1 MKRLLLLT
9 IGTILF
15 SFNSNS
21 QPTLTIANSNTGL
34 PCHYIQVEVSAS
46 GFPDTVGALNLYI
59 STNGNVIQYI
69 SKLNGKINPLI
80 NQTYYNLIGIS
91 WTNTNPFNINGVLFT
106 MILHYDGNGCEM
118 DWREDTSEV
127 VSIHFVE
134 LFPNYVNGNI
144 TEGSHTFNTWY
155 VDASKPAG
163 GDGLSW
169 ESAFN
174 SIQTAANIPPKAGEK
189 VLIKPGTYSE
199 KVTIKSDAGYSVK
212 PTTGVILSDTNKITF
227 PNGANLLCVQLATY
241 PDQYYAYVY
250 RSWSSNNGY
259 YKVIEV
265 NDAQN
270 YIRVEGAAF
279 IPETGVANNRGKVMA
294 AVGRPV
300 IYKKD
305 PAASESQRVIVN
317 APNSSTFDAFY
328 VGKPSGDGQTTAD
341 SANWNIIEGIDI
353 TNSSTGSL
361 KGLHIKCSAYNV
373 YAKGKIYNTMGTGG
387 IGINL
392 AGISSRQAKY
402 NIIQNNEIYNT
413 PYQGILLGHTTT
425 GASTNYSNFNQVVD
439 NNFYLSGTSALARFD
454 NAVKVQ
460 TLNKSNVIEGNNF
473 HDINIYTAG
482 NGAVLVS
489 TKADS
494 TLIYN
499 NIFRN
504 IGKAAGNSGTTACI
518 MMDSTIYKLN
528 AFNNIIYNDDIVT
541 NDVYAFRIYG
551 RRHVASK
558 VCYNTIYK
566 IDNAFYLQDNTAN
579 GANIDFSI
587 QDNIVS
593 PTVTYFN
600 NVGTS
605 GRFNVTYNLF
615 RLTPGAPYAS
625 GTGNIVGNPQFIEP
639 DGSNMYGL
647 ILLPSSP
654 AMNTG
659 TPVANITR
667 DYLGEQR
674 NATTP
679 TMGAFENTMSC
690 TWTGATS
697 TNWHT
702 GTNWKLNMVP
712 QNYMNAIILNVTND
726 PVVSF
731 SNAVCKSLKLNT
743 GASIRVVS
751 PYVITVNN

>member
-1 MKRLLLLT
+1 
-9 IGTILF
+9 
-15 SFNSNS
+15 
-21 QPTLTIANSNTGL
+21 
-34 PCHYIQVEVSAS
+34 
-46 GFPDTVGALNLYI
+46 
-59 STNGNVIQYI
+59 
-69 SKLNGKINPLI
+69 
-80 NQTYYNLIGIS
+80 
-91 WTNTNPFNINGVLFT
+91 
-106 MILHYDGNGCEM
+106 
-118 DWREDTSEV
+118 
-127 VSIHFVE
+127 
-134 LFPNYVNGNI
+134 
-144 TEGSHTFNTWY
+144 
-155 VDASKPAG
+155 
-163 GDGLSW
+163 
-169 ESAFN
+169 
-174 SIQTAANIPPKAGEK
+174 
-189 VLIKPGTYSE
+189 
-199 KVTIKSDAGYSVK
+199 
-212 PTTGVILSDTNKITF
+212 
-227 PNGANLLCVQLATY
+227 
-241 PDQYYAYVY
+241 
-250 RSWSSNNGY
+250 
-259 YKVIEV
+259 
-265 NDAQN
+265 
-270 YIRVEGAAF
+270 
-279 IPETGVANNRGKVMA
+279 
-294 AVGRPV
+294 
-300 IYKKD
+300 
-305 PAASESQRVIVN
+305 
-317 APNSSTFDAFY
+317 
-328 VGKPSGDGQTTAD
+328 
-341 SANWNIIEGIDI
+341 
-353 TNSSTGSL
+353 
-361 KGLHIKCSAYNV
+361 
-373 YAKGKIYNTMGTGG
+373 
-387 IGINL
+387 
-392 AGISSRQAKY
+392 
-402 NIIQNNEIYNT
+402 
-413 PYQGILLGHTTT
+413 
-425 GASTNYSNFNQVVD
+425 
-439 NNFYLSGTSALARFD
+439 
-454 NAVKVQ
+454 
-460 TLNKSNVIEGNNF
+460 
-473 HDINIYTAG
+473 
-482 NGAVLVS
+482 
-489 TKADS
+489 
-494 TLIYN
+494 
-499 NIFRN
+499 
-504 IGKAAGNSGTTACI
+504 
-518 MMDSTIYKLN
+518 MDSTIYKLN